1 MTFLSPL
8 VLLAAAAAAVPVL
21 LHLYHR
27 HENRRVVFPAL
38 RYLLRTERE
47 HARAIRLRQW
57 LLLLLRVSVVL
68 LLAVAGARP
77 LLRGGNASH
86 EPTALAVV
94 LDNSLSSGRVVGAE
108 RVLDVLKTRAREA
121 LEAAGPDDL
130 VWVIRAG
137 EPWDVAQPGG
147 VADALERVAATEPTA
162 ARGDLGAALVRA
174 SDLALS
180 AGLPAAEIHLL
191 SDLQRTAFGSPGSAR
206 PAGDV
211 PVVVYA
217 APGPEGPNRFLQGPV
232 VGEGLPPLAGQR
244 TRISVTVASSG
255 GPDTASRLPVRVV
268 AGERIRAVGTARP
281 GEDVVLSLGPFAGGV
296 VEGFVETDPD
306 ALGAD
311 DRRWFAFEV
320 RPPVGVQR
328 RGGPSFFLDQGLDVL
343 RQAGRVNDVETDPD
357 VLVSVGGDGLEGRS
371 GVPVVVVPS
380 PDPALLPALDR
391 RLAAAGIPWRYG
403 APETGGEAEV
413 TDNRLPVDLQGVAV
427 RRHYRLRPVDE
438 AAGAPLDAPPTGA
451 IPARLSSGDPLL
463 VTGLAPGGPWLLV
476 ATPLDPEWTDLPVGA
491 SMVPLLEW
499 SVARW
504 AAAGDER
511 RRVLAGESLPTPP
524 EATAVRDPAGNVHPV
539 GGARAFRRTAAAGV
553 YEVLAGDRVLQ
564 RVAVNAPVAE
574 SLLDPLGEREV
585 EAAVGA
591 GALVVSDAA
600 AWRRQIFRSRRG
612 PEVWRPLLLVA
623 LVLLL
628 VEGWIAASGGRARGA
643 SGEAGTGRNRT
654 PGTPEGRR
662 GDPLRESTAPGTTAG
677 ATHPEDR

>member
-1 MTFLSPL
+1 VTFLSPL
-8 VLLAAAAAAVPVL
+8 FLLAAAAAAVPVL

-57 LLLLLRVSVVL
+57 LLLLLRVGVVL

-94 LDNSLSSGRVVGAE
+94 LDNSLSSGRIVGAE
-108 RVLDVLKTRAREA
+108 RVLDVLKARAREA
-121 LEAAGPDDL
+121 LQAAGPDDL

-137 EPWDVAQPGG
+137 EPWDVAQPGAA
-147 VADALERVAATEPTA
+147 ADALDGVATTEPTA
-162 ARGDLGAALVRA
+162 ARGDLRAALVRA
-174 SDLALS
+174 SGLVLS
-180 AGLPAAEIHLL
+180 AGMPAAEIHLL
-191 SDLQRTAFGSPGSAR
+191 SDLQRTAFGGPGDAG
-206 PAGDV
+206 PAGEL

-217 APGPEGPNRFLQGPV
+217 APGPDGPNRFLQRPV

-255 GPDTASRLPVRVV
+255 AADTAPRLPVRVV
-268 AGERIRAVGTARP
+268 TGERIRAVGSARP

-320 RPPVGVQR
+320 RPPVGVER
-328 RGGPSFFLDQGLDVL
+328 RGGPSFFLDQGLEVL
-343 RQAGRVNDVETDPD
+343 RRAGRVRSADSGAD
-357 VLVSVGGDGLEGRS
+357 VLVSVGGDGLEDRS
-371 GVPVVVVPS
+371 GVAAVVVPS
-380 PDPALLPALDR
+380 ADPALLPALDR
-391 RLAAAGIPWRYG
+391 RLAAAGIPWRYE
-403 APETGGEAEV
+403 APEVGGEAEV
-413 TDNRLPVDLQGVAV
+413 AENRLPVDLQGVGV
-427 RRHYRLRPVDE
+427 RRHYRLRPVGE
-438 AAGAPLDAPPTGA
+438 TAGSGADAPPAGA

-463 VTGLAPGGPWLLV
+463 VTGTASGGTWMLV
-476 ATPLDPEWTDLPVGA
+476 ATPFDPEWTDLPVGA

-499 SVARW
+499 AVARW

-524 EATAVRDPAGNVHPV
+524 GATAVRDPEGTVHPV

-553 YEVLAGDRVLQ
+553 YEVLAEDRVLE

-574 SLLDPLGEREV
+574 SLLDPLEAGEV
-585 EAAVGA
+585 EAAVGP
-591 GALVVSDAA
+591 GAVVVSDPA
-600 AWRRQIFRSRRG
+600 AWRRQVFRSRQG
-612 PEVWRPLLLVA
+612 PEVWRPVLLVA
-623 LVLLL
+623 LALLL
-628 VEGWIAASGGRARGA
+628 LEGWIAASGGRGRSA
-643 SGEAGTGRNRT
+643 SEDVGTGRSRT
-654 PGTPEGRR
+654 IGTPEGGW
-662 GDPLRESTAPGTTAG
+662 GDPLRESTPAG
-677 ATHPEDR
+677 ATRREDR